1 MKRVLQTL
9 LFHLISIVVFG
20 IIYFYLSREH
30 FILNNDKVPDFMDI
44 VMMAVTIQAGVGV
57 TNMIP
62 ISNLAK
68 LAVTFQQLILICTN
82 VFMIYY
88 IVIVSK
94 EKFILSR
101 FFNVIKGVGL
111 E

>member
-20 IIYFYLSREH
+20 ILYFYLSRDH
-30 FILNNDKVPDFMDI
+30 FILNDNKVPDFMDI
-44 VMMAVTIQAGVGV
+44 AMMAVTIQAGVGV

-68 LAVTFQQLILICTN
+68 FVLMFQQLLLICTN
-82 VFMIYY
+82 VFMIYF
-88 IVIVSK
+88 IVMVSK
-94 EKFILSR
+94 EKFIISR
-101 FFNVIKGVGL
+101 AYNNVLRGI

>member
-9 LFHLISIVVFG
+9 LFHLTSIIVFG
-20 IIYFYLSREH
+20 ILYFYLSREH
-30 FILNNDKVPDFMDI
+30 FILNDNKAPDFMDV

-57 TNMIP
+57 TNMTP

-82 VFMIYY
+82 VFMIYFIL
-88 IVIVSK
+88 IVNK

-101 FFNVIKGVGL
+101 FLNVVRGL